1 MSPKKMV
8 FWEIFRWLWDDDKW
22 VNVQV
27 ILPNSDVRG
36 EYYYMYFCIC
46 ICVFAFVYLCAK
58 SLYISED
65 VRGRESAISATSG
78 GWQEGLAE
86 HYYCVWIGPHKGAL
100 GAQHHSSY
108 CHPLPFNN
116 TKQLYYCFVY
126 SCHLLCIFIVI
137 LVTPINNN
145 VTIEFLKWLRFGRTP
160 HEGISQIEIWGSSGC
175 NRYWS
180 SRLYHISLP
189 PSSGYAPVLSRLFLF
204 SAVFSSKSQL
214 DVSR

>member
-1 MSPKKMV
+1 MIK
-8 FWEIFRWLWDDDKW
+8 
-22 VNVQV
+22 

-46 ICVFAFVYLCAK
+46 ICVFVFVYLCAK

-126 SCHLLCIFIVI
+126 SCYLLWIFIVI

-145 VTIEFLKWLRFGRTP
+145 VTIEFLKWQHTREYQRLRFGDHPDVTDTDLAGYITYP
-160 HEGISQIEIWGSSGC
+160 C
-175 NRYWS
+175 
-180 SRLYHISLP
+180 LP
-189 PSSGYAPVLSRLFLF
+189 PQDMLQFYPGCFCFQPSSLQND
-204 SAVFSSKSQL
+204 KM